1 MSTRTDEKSGTSFF
15 SCSTHLEIDRSLG
28 IDYIIIVVMMVVKV
42 NLGGGF
48 YANLYLNEM
57 QYDAGL
63 SELCL
68 L

>member
-1 MSTRTDEKSGTSFF
+1 MKNQGQVFS
-15 SCSTHLEIDRSLG
+15 SCSTHLEIDHSLG

-63 SELCL
+63 SVLCL